1 MGGYAAG
8 YYSYVWSE
16 VLDANAEEWFRAHGG
31 LTRENGEHFRNTVL
45 SRGGSEEAMTLYRA
59 FAGADPKVEPLLEK
73 RGLTA
78 VP

>member
-1 MGGYAAG
+1 
-8 YYSYVWSE
+8 
-16 VLDANAEEWFRAHGG
+16 
-31 LTRENGEHFRNTVL
+31 VL
-45 SRGGSEEAMTLYRA
+45 SRGGSEEAMTLYRE